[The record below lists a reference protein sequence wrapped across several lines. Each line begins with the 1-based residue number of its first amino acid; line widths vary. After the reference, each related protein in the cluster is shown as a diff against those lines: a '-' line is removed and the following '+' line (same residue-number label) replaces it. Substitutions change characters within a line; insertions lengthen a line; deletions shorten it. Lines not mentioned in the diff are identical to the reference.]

1 MDHVLAWTIG
11 MIFCNLCS
19 SYGLSTCCFNHQND
33 PLKQMLFELSK
44 WFIQK
49 NVVLILWKVHNSKN
63 QKTKRFIFKNQT
75 KQESVCDSKPIA
87 MPCYQTYSNH
97 LVKHISIKNQTW
109 LRFQVQTIFTSTFH
123 KHTLVQRI
131 T

>member
-1 MDHVLAWTIG
+1 MDHVLAWTIR
-11 MIFCNLCS
+11 MIFWNLCS
-19 SYGLSTCCFNHQND
+19 SYGPSTHSFNHRND
-33 PLKQMLFELSK
+33 PLQQMLFELSE
-44 WFIQK
+44 WFIRK

-75 KQESVCDSKPIA
+75 KQESICDSKPLP

-97 LVKHISIKNQTW
+97 LVKHISIKNQTG
-109 LRFQVQTIFTSTFH
+109 LRFQVQTIFTSTFP
-123 KHTLVQRI
+123 KHTLVHRI